1 MFYTPHQ
8 KERLFMK
15 IGYARVSTVGQDLEG
30 QIETLQAEGCENIYK
45 DKFTGTS
52 AKRPEFQEMLKA
64 LRAGDTLVVT
74 KLDRLARNTKEGIE
88 IVQDLFSRDIKVH
101 VLNVG
106 LLENTSMGQFFLTT
120 MLAVAELERN
130 MIVERTSEGRIR
142 AKKQGKHMG
151 RPSRP
156 KKDIERAMKLFNERE
171 TNGMSVNDIVELT
184 KVPRATIY
192 VEARKRKAAEMSKQY
207 E

>member
-1 MFYTPHQ
+1 
-8 KERLFMK
+8 MK
-15 IGYARVSTVGQDLEG
+15 IGYARVSTTGQDLAG
-30 QIETLQAEGCENIYK
+30 QLEILQAEGCERIYK
-45 DKFTGTS
+45 DKYTGTK
-52 AKRPEFQEMLKA
+52 ADRPEFQDMLKA

-88 IVQDLFSRDIKVH
+88 IVQDLFNRDIKVH

-106 LLENTSMGQFFLTT
+106 LLENTSMGNFFLTT

-130 MIVERTSEGRIR
+130 MIVERTGEGRER

-151 RPSRP
+151 RHGRP
-156 KKDIERAMKLFNERE
+156 KKDIERALKLYDERE

-184 KVPRATIY
+184 KVPRATVY
-192 VEARKRKAAEMSKQY
+192 HEVNKRKAAELSEQH

>member
-1 MFYTPHQ
+1 
-8 KERLFMK
+8 MK
-15 IGYARVSTVGQDLEG
+15 IGYARVSTTGQDLAG
-30 QIETLQAEGCENIYK
+30 QLETLQAEGCERIYK
-45 DKFTGTS
+45 DKYTGTK
-52 AKRPEFQEMLKA
+52 ADRPEFQDMLKA

-88 IVQDLFSRDIKVH
+88 IVQDLFNRDIKVH

-106 LLENTSMGQFFLTT
+106 LLENTSMGNFFLTT

-130 MIVERTSEGRIR
+130 MIVERTGEGRER

-151 RPSRP
+151 RHGRP
-156 KKDIERAMKLFNERE
+156 KKDIERALKLYDERD
-171 TNGMSVNDIVELT
+171 TNGMSVKDIVELT

-192 VEARKRKAAEMSKQY
+192 YENNKRKAAELSEQH

>member
-1 MFYTPHQ
+1 
-8 KERLFMK
+8 MK
-15 IGYARVSTVGQDLEG
+15 IGYARVSTTGQDLAG
-30 QIETLQAEGCENIYK
+30 QLETLQAEGCERIYK
-45 DKFTGTS
+45 DKYTGTR
-52 AKRPEFQEMLKA
+52 ADRPEFQDMLKA

-88 IVQDLFSRDIKVH
+88 IVQDLFNRDIKVH

-106 LLENTSMGQFFLTT
+106 LLENTSMGNFFLTT

-130 MIVERTSEGRIR
+130 MIVERTGEGRQR

-151 RPSRP
+151 RHGRP
-156 KKDIERAMKLFNERE
+156 KKDIERALKLYDERD

-184 KVPRATIY
+184 KVPRATVY
-192 VEARKRKAAEMSKQY
+192 HEVNKRKAAELSEQH

>member
-1 MFYTPHQ
+1 
-8 KERLFMK
+8 MK
-15 IGYARVSTVGQDLEG
+15 IGYARVSTTGQDLAA
-30 QIETLQAEGCENIYK
+30 QLETLQAEGCEMIYK
-45 DKFTGTS
+45 DKYTGTR
-52 AKRPEFQEMLKA
+52 ADRPEFQDMLKA

-88 IVQDLFSRDIKVH
+88 IVQDLFNRDIKVH

-106 LLENTSMGQFFLTT
+106 LLENTSMGNFFLTT

-130 MIVERTSEGRIR
+130 MIVERTGEGRER

-151 RPSRP
+151 RHGRP
-156 KKDIERAMKLFNERE
+156 KKDIERALKLYDERD
-171 TNGMSVNDIVELT
+171 TNGMSVKDIVELT
-184 KVPRATIY
+184 KVPRATVY
-192 VEARKRKAAEMSKQY
+192 HEVNKRKAAELSEQH

>member
-1 MFYTPHQ
+1 
-8 KERLFMK
+8 MK
-15 IGYARVSTVGQDLEG
+15 IGYARVSTTGQDLAG
-30 QIETLQAEGCENIYK
+30 QLETLQAEGCERIYK
-45 DKFTGTS
+45 DKYTGTR
-52 AKRPEFQEMLKA
+52 ADRPEFQDMLKA

-88 IVQDLFSRDIKVH
+88 IVQDLFNRDIKVH

-106 LLENTSMGQFFLTT
+106 LLENTSMGNFFLTT

-130 MIVERTSEGRIR
+130 MIVERTGEGRER

-151 RPSRP
+151 RHGRP
-156 KKDIERAMKLFNERE
+156 KKDIERALKLYDERD
-171 TNGMSVNDIVELT
+171 TNGMSVKDIVELT

-192 VEARKRKAAEMSKQY
+192 YENNKRKAAELSEQH

>member
-1 MFYTPHQ
+1 
-8 KERLFMK
+8 MK
-15 IGYARVSTVGQDLEG
+15 IGYARVSTTGQDLAW
-30 QIETLQAEGCENIYK
+30 QLETLQAEGCERIYK
-45 DKFTGTS
+45 DKYTGTR
-52 AKRPEFQEMLKA
+52 ADRPEFQDMLKA

-88 IVQDLFSRDIKVH
+88 IVQDLFNRDIKVH

-106 LLENTSMGQFFLTT
+106 LLENTSMGNFFLTT

-130 MIVERTSEGRIR
+130 MIVERTGEGRQR

-151 RPSRP
+151 RHGRP
-156 KKDIERAMKLFNERE
+156 KKDIDRALKLYDERE
-171 TNGMSVNDIVELT
+171 SNGMSVNDIVELT
-184 KVPRATIY
+184 KVPRATVY
-192 VEARKRKAAEMSKQY
+192 HEVNKRKAAELSEQH

>member
-1 MFYTPHQ
+1 
-8 KERLFMK
+8 MK
-15 IGYARVSTVGQDLEG
+15 IGYARVSTTGQDLAG
-30 QIETLQAEGCENIYK
+30 QLETLQAEGCERIYK
-45 DKFTGTS
+45 DKYTGTK
-52 AKRPEFQEMLKA
+52 ADRPEFQDMLKA

-88 IVQDLFSRDIKVH
+88 IVQDLFNRDIKVH

-106 LLENTSMGQFFLTT
+106 LLENTSMGNFFLTT

-130 MIVERTSEGRIR
+130 MIVERTGEGRER

-151 RPSRP
+151 RHGRP
-156 KKDIERAMKLFNERE
+156 KKDIDRALKLYDERD
-171 TNGMSVNDIVELT
+171 TNGMSVKDIVELT
-184 KVPRATIY
+184 KVPRATVY
-192 VEARKRKAAEMSKQY
+192 REVDKRKAAELSEQH

>member
-1 MFYTPHQ
+1 
-8 KERLFMK
+8 MK
-15 IGYARVSTVGQDLEG
+15 IGYARVSTTGQDLAG
-30 QIETLQAEGCENIYK
+30 QLEILQAEGCERIYK
-45 DKFTGTS
+45 DKYTGTR
-52 AKRPEFQEMLKA
+52 ADRPEFQDMLKA

-88 IVQDLFSRDIKVH
+88 IVQDLFNRDIKVH

-106 LLENTSMGQFFLTT
+106 LLENTSMGNFFLTT

-130 MIVERTSEGRIR
+130 MIVERTGEGRQR

-151 RPSRP
+151 RHGRP
-156 KKDIERAMKLFNERE
+156 KKDIDRALKLYDERE
-171 TNGMSVNDIVELT
+171 SNGMSVNDIVELT
-184 KVPRATIY
+184 KVPRATVY
-192 VEARKRKAAEMSKQY
+192 HEVNKRKAAELSEQH

>member
-1 MFYTPHQ
+1 
-8 KERLFMK
+8 MK
-15 IGYARVSTVGQDLEG
+15 IGYARVSTTGQDLAG
-30 QIETLQAEGCENIYK
+30 QLETLQAEGCERIYK
-45 DKFTGTS
+45 DKYTGTK
-52 AKRPEFQEMLKA
+52 ADRPEFQDMLKA

-88 IVQDLFSRDIKVH
+88 IVQDLFNRDIKVH

-106 LLENTSMGQFFLTT
+106 LLENTSMGNFFLTT

-130 MIVERTSEGRIR
+130 MIVERTGEGRER

-151 RPSRP
+151 RHGRP
-156 KKDIERAMKLFNERE
+156 KKDIDRALKLYDERD
-171 TNGMSVNDIVELT
+171 TNGMSVKDIVELT

-192 VEARKRKAAEMSKQY
+192 YEIKKRTAAELSEQH

>member
-1 MFYTPHQ
+1 
-8 KERLFMK
+8 MK
-15 IGYARVSTVGQDLEG
+15 IGYARVSTTGQDLAA
-30 QIETLQAEGCENIYK
+30 QLETLQAEGCEMIYK
-45 DKFTGTS
+45 DKYTGTR
-52 AKRPEFQEMLKA
+52 ADRPEFQDMLKA

-88 IVQDLFSRDIKVH
+88 IVQDLFNRDIKVH

-106 LLENTSMGQFFLTT
+106 LLENTSMGNFFLTT

-130 MIVERTSEGRIR
+130 MIVERTGEGRER

-151 RPSRP
+151 RHGRP
-156 KKDIERAMKLFNERE
+156 KKDIERALKLYDERD
-171 TNGMSVNDIVELT
+171 TNGMSVKDIVELT
-184 KVPRATIY
+184 KVPRATVY
-192 VEARKRKAAEMSKQY
+192 HEVDKRKAAELSEQH

>member
-1 MFYTPHQ
+1 
-8 KERLFMK
+8 MK
-15 IGYARVSTVGQDLEG
+15 IGYARVSTTGQDLAG
-30 QIETLQAEGCENIYK
+30 QLETLQAEGCERIYK
-45 DKFTGTS
+45 DKYTGTK
-52 AKRPEFQEMLKA
+52 ADRPEFQDMLKA

-88 IVQDLFSRDIKVH
+88 IVQDLFNRDIKVH

-106 LLENTSMGQFFLTT
+106 LLENTSMGNFFLTT

-130 MIVERTSEGRIR
+130 MIVERTGEGRER

-151 RPSRP
+151 RHGRP
-156 KKDIERAMKLFNERE
+156 KKDIERALKLYDERE
-171 TNGMSVNDIVELT
+171 TNGMSVKDIVELT
-184 KVPRATIY
+184 KVPRATVY
-192 VEARKRKAAEMSKQY
+192 HEVDKRKAAELSEQH

>member
-1 MFYTPHQ
+1 
-8 KERLFMK
+8 MK
-15 IGYARVSTVGQDLEG
+15 IGYARVSTTGQDLAG
-30 QIETLQAEGCENIYK
+30 QLETLQAEGCERIYK
-45 DKFTGTS
+45 DKYTGTR
-52 AKRPEFQEMLKA
+52 ADRPEFQDMLKA

-88 IVQDLFSRDIKVH
+88 IVQDLFNRDIKVH

-106 LLENTSMGQFFLTT
+106 LLENTSMGNFFLTT

-130 MIVERTSEGRIR
+130 MIVERTGEGRQR

-151 RPSRP
+151 RHGRP
-156 KKDIERAMKLFNERE
+156 KKDIDRALKLYDERE
-171 TNGMSVNDIVELT
+171 SNGMSVKDIVELT
-184 KVPRATIY
+184 KVPRATVY
-192 VEARKRKAAEMSKQY
+192 HEVDKRKAAELSEQH

>member
-1 MFYTPHQ
+1 
-8 KERLFMK
+8 MK
-15 IGYARVSTVGQDLEG
+15 IGYARVSTTGQDLAG
-30 QIETLQAEGCENIYK
+30 QLEILQAEGCERIYK
-45 DKFTGTS
+45 DKYTGTK
-52 AKRPEFQEMLKA
+52 ADRPEFQDMLKA

-88 IVQDLFSRDIKVH
+88 IVQDLFNRDIKVH

-106 LLENTSMGQFFLTT
+106 LLENTSMGNFFLTT

-130 MIVERTSEGRIR
+130 MIVERTGEGRER

-151 RPSRP
+151 RHGRP
-156 KKDIERAMKLFNERE
+156 KKDIERALKLYDERD
-171 TNGMSVNDIVELT
+171 TNGMSVKDIVELT
-184 KVPRATIY
+184 KVPRATVY
-192 VEARKRKAAEMSKQY
+192 HEVDKRKAAELSEQH

>member
-1 MFYTPHQ
+1 
-8 KERLFMK
+8 MK
-15 IGYARVSTVGQDLEG
+15 IGYARVSTTGQDLAG
-30 QIETLQAEGCENIYK
+30 QLETLQAEGCERIYK
-45 DKFTGTS
+45 DKYTGTR
-52 AKRPEFQEMLKA
+52 ADRPEFQDMLKA

-88 IVQDLFSRDIKVH
+88 IVQDLFNRDIKVH

-106 LLENTSMGQFFLTT
+106 LLENTSMGNFFLTT

-130 MIVERTSEGRIR
+130 MIVERTGEGRQR

-151 RPSRP
+151 RHGRP
-156 KKDIERAMKLFNERE
+156 KKDIERALKLYDERD
-171 TNGMSVNDIVELT
+171 TNGMSVKDIVELT
-184 KVPRATIY
+184 KVPRATVY
-192 VEARKRKAAEMSKQY
+192 HEVNKRKAAELSEQH

>member
-1 MFYTPHQ
+1 
-8 KERLFMK
+8 MK
-15 IGYARVSTVGQDLEG
+15 IGYARVSTVGQDLAG
-30 QIETLQAEGCENIYK
+30 QLETLQAEGCEMIYE
-45 DKFTGTS
+45 DKFTGTK
-52 AKRPEFQEMLKA
+52 ANRPKFQEMLKV

-88 IVQDLFSRDIKVH
+88 IVQDLFNRDIKVH

-106 LLENTSMGQFFLTT
+106 LLENTSMGNFFLTT

-130 MIVERTSEGRIR
+130 MIVERTGEGRER

-151 RPSRP
+151 RHGRP
-156 KKDIERAMKLFNERE
+156 KKDIERALKLFDERE
-171 TNGMSVNDIVELT
+171 RNEMSVNDIAELT

-192 VEARKRKAAEMSKQY
+192 YENNKRKAAEVR
-207 E
+207 ELNE

>member
-1 MFYTPHQ
+1 
-8 KERLFMK
+8 MK
-15 IGYARVSTVGQDLEG
+15 IGYARVSTTGQDLAG
-30 QIETLQAEGCENIYK
+30 QLETLQAEGCERIYK
-45 DKFTGTS
+45 DKYTGTR
-52 AKRPEFQEMLKA
+52 ADRPEFQDMLKA

-88 IVQDLFSRDIKVH
+88 IVQDLFNRDIKVH

-106 LLENTSMGQFFLTT
+106 LLENTSMGNFFLTT

-130 MIVERTSEGRIR
+130 MIVERTGEGRQR

-151 RPSRP
+151 RHGRP
-156 KKDIERAMKLFNERE
+156 KKDIDRALKLYDERE
-171 TNGMSVNDIVELT
+171 SNGMSVNDIVELT
-184 KVPRATIY
+184 KVPRATVY
-192 VEARKRKAAEMSKQY
+192 HEVNKRKAAELSEQH

>member
-1 MFYTPHQ
+1 
-8 KERLFMK
+8 MK
-15 IGYARVSTVGQDLEG
+15 IGYARVSTTGQDLAG
-30 QIETLQAEGCENIYK
+30 QLEILQAEGCERIYK
-45 DKFTGTS
+45 DKYTGTK
-52 AKRPEFQEMLKA
+52 ADRPEFQDMLKA

-88 IVQDLFSRDIKVH
+88 IVQDLFNRDIKVH

-106 LLENTSMGQFFLTT
+106 LLENTSMGNFFLTT

-130 MIVERTSEGRIR
+130 MIVERTGEGRER

-151 RPSRP
+151 RHGRP
-156 KKDIERAMKLFNERE
+156 KKDIDRALKLYDERD
-171 TNGMSVNDIVELT
+171 TNGMSVKDIVELT
-184 KVPRATIY
+184 KVPRATVY
-192 VEARKRKAAEMSKQY
+192 HEVDKRKAAELSEQH